1 MDLLLPKP
9 RFKVG
14 LPKPGLK
21 KIVLLIV
28 ITVKYRIIDYDNSKR
43 MKFLIVLSFN
53 Q

>member
-14 LPKPGLK
+14 LPKTGLK
-21 KIVLLIV
+21 NIVLLIV
-28 ITVKYRIIDYDNSKR
+28 ITVKDRISDNDNSKR